1 MAKFTFRHHKLAVAI
16 CTAALLM
23 PVSVQAK
30 RLTILYVPLD
40 NRPVCSAYVQQTMEA
55 ANCKIILPPEKYIA
69 TNEKNGNPEA
79 IWDWLEHKAPK
90 ADAAVISTDSLV
102 YGGLVGS
109 RTHNVS
115 QEELQKRV
123 NHLYKLKTT
132 LPIKL
137 YAFSTI
143 MRTPRASKGRVEPPY
158 YSTIGPSIFAYC
170 QLLDKQDQG

>member
-1 MAKFTFRHHKLAVAI
+1 MAKFTFRHHKLAAAI
-16 CTAALLM
+16 CTAVLLM

-90 ADAAVISTDSLV
+90 ADAAVISTDSL
-102 YGGLVGS
+102 
-109 RTHNVS
+109 
-115 QEELQKRV
+115 LQHHRPKY
-123 NHLYKLKTT
+123 LCLQ
-132 LPIKL
+132 P
-137 YAFSTI
+137 A
-143 MRTPRASKGRVEPPY
+143 A
-158 YSTIGPSIFAYC
+158 
-170 QLLDKQDQG
+170 

>member
-1 MAKFTFRHHKLAVAI
+1 MAKFTFRRHKLAAAI

-40 NRPVCSAYVQQTMEA
+40 NRPVCSSYVKQTMEA

-109 RTHNVS
+109 S
-115 QEELQKRV
+115 MS
-123 NHLYKLKTT
+123 
-132 LPIKL
+132 
-137 YAFSTI
+137 A
-143 MRTPRASKGRVEPPY
+143 PPM
-158 YSTIGPSIFAYC
+158 
-170 QLLDKQDQG
+170 